1 VTGMTTFATPRA
13 LVLTGYG
20 INCDRETEFAL
31 ASAGAKA
38 RRVHIN
44 DLIDG
49 LDSLDRYQILAVPGG
64 FSYGDDIASGKVL
77 ANRMKTHLS
86 EALARFVERG
96 CLVLGICNGC
106 QVLVKYGLLGRPAG
120 GAGRQVLTVWFND
133 SNRYEDRWVHLRV
146 EGERCVFTRGI
157 RSLYLPVAH
166 GEGKFVA
173 AAEDLERIESEG
185 LVALR
190 YADEQG
196 NPAGGRYPA
205 NPNGSLNDIAGVTD
219 PSGRIFSLMPHPERF
234 LHFTHHPQWT
244 RIAEAC
250 RREGRP
256 VPEQGQGFAI
266 FRNAVTYFTD

>member
-1 VTGMTTFATPRA
+1 MTTLAVPRA

-31 ASAGAKA
+31 ALAGAKA

-77 ANRMKTHLS
+77 ANRLRTHLS
-86 EALARFVERG
+86 EALARFVQRG
-96 CLVLGICNGC
+96 SLVLGICNGC
-106 QVLVKYGLLGRPAG
+106 QVLVKYGLLGRPTGA
-120 GAGRQVLTVWFND
+120 AGRQVITVWFND

-173 AAEDLERIESEG
+173 AAEDLEQIESEG

-196 NPAGGRYPA
+196 NPAGRRYPA
-205 NPNGSLNDIAGVTD
+205 NPNGSVNDIAGVTD
-219 PSGRIFSLMPHPERF
+219 SSGRIFSLMPHPERF
-234 LHFTHHPQWT
+234 LHFTHHPHWT

-256 VPEQGQGFAI
+256 LPEQGQGLAI

>member
-1 VTGMTTFATPRA
+1 MTAFAVPRA

-31 ASAGAKA
+31 ASAGAEA

-49 LDSLDRYQILAVPGG
+49 LDSLERYQILALPGG

-77 ANRMKTHLS
+77 ANRLRTHLA

-96 CLVLGICNGC
+96 SLVLGICNGC
-106 QVLVKYGLLGRPAG
+106 QVLVKYGLMGPT
-120 GAGRQVLTVWFND
+120 GATPGRQALTLWFND

-146 EGERCVFTRGI
+146 ESHRCVFTRGI

-173 AAEDLERIESEG
+173 APEDLERIESEG

-190 YADEQG
+190 YADELG
-196 NPAGGRYPA
+196 NPARGRYPA

-244 RIAEAC
+244 QIAEAC

-256 VPEQGQGFAI
+256 IPEQGQGFAI